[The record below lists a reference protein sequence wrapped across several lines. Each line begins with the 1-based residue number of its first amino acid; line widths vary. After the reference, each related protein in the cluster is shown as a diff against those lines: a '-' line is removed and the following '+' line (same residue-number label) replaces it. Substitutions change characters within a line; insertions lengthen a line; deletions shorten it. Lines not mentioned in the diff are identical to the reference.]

1 MSSNGVK
8 VNALSPILST
18 VNELLDSKKATILV
32 AAELVIAFSEKFGAE
47 LPATHKFWGMV
58 AIAVAWL
65 FSQGLSD
72 FGKDRTAA

>member
-32 AAELVIAFSEKFGAE
+32 AAELVIAFSEKFGAD
-47 LPATHKFWGMV
+47 LPAVHKFWGMV
-58 AIAVAWL
+58 ACTVAWMV
-65 FSQGLSD
+65 SQGITD
-72 FGKDRTAA
+72 FGKDKTV